1 MATDQATLA
10 ASALSGKYTELPKI
24 HELVSLGVRRELIG
38 TYSALADYVNSQ
50 TGLCYPQMKTIAGM
64 LGCSVRTIQR
74 HLHELRDF
82 GLIEFAQR
90 LRDDS
95 GRYRG
100 YLYRILHTSKIAERR
115 KAKKQEAQER
125 ERQRG
130 VERAQRKQR
139 RSSNRAKKLSTGH
152 GSPVRE
158 DTRTNRENNSP
169 PSPPKGGFKEGYE
182 WFFGEQKP
190 PPDTEKRPEK
200 TGRDF
205 KEGYEWF
212 FE

>member
-10 ASALSGKYTELPKI
+10 ASALSGRYTELPKI

-38 TYSALADYVNSQ
+38 TYSALADYVNNQ

-115 KAKKQEAQER
+115 KQKLQEKRER
-125 ERQRG
+125 ERKKG
-130 VERAQRKQR
+130 IEKVERRKQR
-139 RSSNRAKKLSTGH
+139 TSKKPSTGH

-158 DTRTNRENNSP
+158 DSRTSRESNYP
-169 PSPPKGGFKEGYE
+169 PSPPTGGFKEGYE
-182 WFFGEQKP
+182 WFFGEMKP
-190 PPDTEKRPEK
+190 PPSKEKRPEK
-200 TGRDF
+200 TERDF